1 MSLFRQPSTAARL
14 RAFRRIASNSI
25 TSDEG
30 ANAILAGSVLLLSCG
45 FFAWVAST
53 VAEDPTFF
61 ERQLIAGMRSS
72 NVDPIVTG
80 STTAAPVDETGPSIP
95 VPSVVRAGEVSP
107 SDYSIVA
114 LFETEAVVAAGDELW
129 RVKVGSTLPGLGAVL
144 AIEAGEGG
152 QGRVRTEKAVLSAAR

>member
-1 MSLFRQPSTAARL
+1 MSLFRQPPTAARL
-14 RAFRRIASNSI
+14 RAFRRIASSSI

-72 NVDPIVTG
+72 NVDPITTG
-80 STTAAPVDETGPSIP
+80 STAPAVDETGPSIP
-95 VPSVVRAGEVSP
+95 VPSVVRDGEVRP

-114 LFETEAVVAAGDELW
+114 LFESEAVVAAGDELW

-152 QGRVRTEKAVLSAAR
+152 QGRVRT